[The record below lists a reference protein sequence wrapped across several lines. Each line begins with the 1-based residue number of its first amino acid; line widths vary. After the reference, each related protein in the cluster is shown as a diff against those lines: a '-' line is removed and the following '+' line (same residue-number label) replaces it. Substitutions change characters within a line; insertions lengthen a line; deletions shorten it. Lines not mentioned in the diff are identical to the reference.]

1 MQSSFNANDRI
12 SVINKQESNV
22 NSTLRFLMMIEGE
35 CNTFIWIARDQK
47 LMQDI
52 QQLQCNG
59 WRDFHVECKTD
70 VWYCFVGS

>member
-35 CNTFIWIARDQK
+35 CDTFIWIARDQK

-52 QQLQCNG
+52 Q
-59 WRDFHVECKTD
+59 
-70 VWYCFVGS
+70 

>member
-12 SVINKQESNV
+12 SVINKQETNV

-35 CNTFIWIARDQK
+35 CDTFIWIARDQK

-59 WRDFHVECKTD
+59 WRDFSCWV
-70 VWYCFVGS
+70 

>member
-12 SVINKQESNV
+12 SVINKQETNV

-35 CNTFIWIARDQK
+35 RNTFIWIARDQK

-52 QQLQCNG
+52 Q
-59 WRDFHVECKTD
+59 
-70 VWYCFVGS
+70 

>member
-52 QQLQCNG
+52 QQLQYNG
-59 WRDFHVECKTD
+59 WRDFSCWV
-70 VWYCFVGS
+70 